1 MLRRMG
7 FVFAVALG
15 ALAGCG
21 TDESSPVAPLD
32 TVPPAIVTGLS
43 ASVSATATP
52 RIFLHWDP
60 GTESDLTGYRIYRT
74 ELRDGAGS
82 TERDQPRID
91 VAFVHE
97 LAEPLFVDTAVAL
110 GRSYVYEVTARDA
123 AGNESPRMSTGTL
136 TVVPS
141 TRLQEA
147 RIGS

>member
-7 FVFAVALG
+7 IVFAVALG

-52 RIFLHWDP
+52 RIFLQWNP
-60 GTESDLTGYRIYRT
+60 GTESDLTGYRLYRT
-74 ELRDGAGS
+74 GLHDGG
-82 TERDQPRID
+82 DQARID
-91 VAFVHE
+91 MAFFHE
-97 LAEPLFVDTAVAL
+97 LSEPLFVDTVVAL
-110 GRSYVYEVTARDA
+110 GASYVYAVTAIDA
-123 AGNESPRMSTGTL
+123 AGNESPRMFTGTV

-141 TRLQEA
+141 TRLPEA